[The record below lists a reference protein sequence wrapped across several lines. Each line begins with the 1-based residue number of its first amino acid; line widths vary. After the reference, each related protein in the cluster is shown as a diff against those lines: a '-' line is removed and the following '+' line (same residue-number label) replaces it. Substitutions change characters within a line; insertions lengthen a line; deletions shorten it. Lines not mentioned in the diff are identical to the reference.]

1 MLRSLATRKARTV
14 SSKVSNFQKPKRRKI
29 IPYLRSNVKVSE
41 DLKDVS
47 IEGEDMGG
55 IVFVDK
61 FMS

>member
-1 MLRSLATRKARTV
+1 M
-14 SSKVSNFQKPKRRKI
+14 SSKVSNFQKPKRRKMTS
-29 IPYLRSNVKVSE
+29 YHRSNVKVSE

-61 FMS
+61 YMS